1 MVRQGLRRTAVS
13 KEKFEVAFLAG
24 GLMLNALGTRL
35 RRKAAT
41 PSEAVGA
48 AMHDLQTCLGEHRTA
63 LADPTAADQSLALVR
78 AEMCEARP
86 DQATVTG
93 HLNELRAQA
102 ASNVAIGEA
111 VTTLDDAVD
120 AWLESTSAR

>member
-1 MVRQGLRRTAVS
+1 VS

-35 RRKAAT
+35 RRKATT

-48 AMHDLQTCLGEHRTA
+48 AMHDLQACLDVHRTA
-63 LADPTAADQSLALVR
+63 LADPTAAEQSLALVR
-78 AEMCEARP
+78 AELCEPRP
-86 DQATVTG
+86 DQAMVTA
-93 HLNELRAQA
+93 HLNGLRAQA
-102 ASNVAIGEA
+102 PSNIAIGEA

-120 AWLESTSAR
+120 AWLEATGTR